1 MPRKLK
7 EFRIT
12 FKRVS
17 PGEDAV
23 DGKSLGLQSKL
34 GGDPRWIQQDETPSC
49 SACFQP
55 MSFVGQIDSVE
66 HDADNNPLR
75 VDCIRGNAD
84 YMFGDVGL
92 TYVFFCFDC
101 LTTQS
106 VFQCT

>member
-1 MPRKLK
+1 
-7 EFRIT
+7 
-12 FKRVS
+12 
-17 PGEDAV
+17 
-23 DGKSLGLQSKL
+23 
-34 GGDPRWIQQDETPSC
+34 
-49 SACFQP
+49 